1 MKYANEVPKLTAESN
16 SHSFNNSANRKK
28 GASPTKELVGS
39 MTNKE
44 KRFYLPYLTNN
55 QKRTA
60 KSPPSVTF
68 SKQSSRDQML
78 LKSTDMWIE
87 TPVKSY
93 NGKPQRYVASHT
105 ITKTVPRC
113 DEELSDIDDKNQLL
127 DTTVKSNYFFDKQ
140 PLQIP
145 SIKNPRSTSIDTK
158 IAD

>member
-1 MKYANEVPKLTAESN
+1 MKYANEVPKLTAESH

-28 GASPTKELVGS
+28 GNPTVDFIES

-44 KRFYLPYLTNN
+44 KRFYLPYLPNN

-68 SKQSSRDQML
+68 QKQSSRDLML
-78 LKSTDMWIE
+78 LKTTDIEIE

-105 ITKTVPRC
+105 ITKAVPC
-113 DEELSDIDDKNQLL
+113 SD
-127 DTTVKSNYFFDKQ
+127 
-140 PLQIP
+140 
-145 SIKNPRSTSIDTK
+145 
-158 IAD
+158 